1 MNLNVIWTPEATE
14 TFNNNL
20 DYLEKEW
27 SAEVCDQFTERVY
40 KVISKISQNPK
51 LYACVDKNTN
61 LFRSVVTKQ
70 ISLFYRVKEN
80 HVYLISFW
88 NTYQDP
94 EKIPV

>member
-51 LYACVDKNTN
+51 LYALTRTQI
-61 LFRSVVTKQ
+61 FSVRLSQSKFPCF
-70 ISLFYRVKEN
+70 IG
-80 HVYLISFW
+80 
-88 NTYQDP
+88 
-94 EKIPV
+94 